1 MPQSKMPHLRF
12 KGFSGEWEESE
23 LGNKVEFFSG
33 LTYSPK
39 DVTKDRRTLVLRS
52 SNVKNGK
59 IIDADNV
66 YVNSNAVNCDN
77 VQKGD
82 IAVVVRNGSRSLIGK
97 HAQIKEEMNNTVIG
111 AFMTGV
117 RSEQSSYINIL
128 LDTQKFNNEIE
139 KNLGATINQI
149 TTGSFKKMI
158 FSFPEINEQTKIG
171 DYFQRLDALIE
182 QKEKKCQKLK
192 QFKTAML
199 SQLFPKEG
207 EHTPALRFKGF
218 SGEWEENKLKDIAT
232 FYNGRAYKQ
241 FELLKNGKY
250 TVLRVGNFF
259 TNDSWYYS
267 DLELDDNKYCND
279 GDLLYAWS
287 ASFGPRIWKGG
298 KVIYHYHIWKVE
310 NHEQVAK
317 QFLFILLDNET
328 AKIKRKST
336 NGFALLHIT
345 KETIENWSIKL
356 PSNIEEQ
363 TKIGNYFQKLDTLI
377 DLHHQE
383 LEKLKNT
390 KKALLAKMF
399 V

>member
-1 MPQSKMPHLRF
+1 MPQSKTPHLRF
-12 KGFSGEWEESE
+12 KGFSGEWEVKE
-23 LGNKVEFFSG
+23 LGSIGSVVMNKRIFKNQTSEIGDIPFYKIGTFGGKPDAFISRALFEEYKAKYPYPKKGDLLISASGSIGRVVEYSG
-33 LTYSPK
+33 NDEYFQ
-39 DVTKDRRTLVLRS
+39 D
-52 SNVKNGK
+52 SNIVWLMHDNK
-59 IIDADNV
+59 II
-66 YVNSNAVNCDN
+66 NSFLK
-77 VQKGD
+77 QFYS
-82 IAVVVRNGSRSLIGK
+82 VVKWNGLEGST
-97 HAQIKEEMNNTVIG
+97 IKRLYN
-111 AFMTGV
+111 
-117 RSEQSSYINIL
+117 RNIL
-128 LDTQKFNNEIE
+128 ETFISLP
-139 KNLGATINQI
+139 NQD
-149 TTGSFKKMI
+149 
-158 FSFPEINEQTKIG
+158 EQTKIG
-171 DYFQRLDALIE
+171 DYFQRLDTLIE
-182 QKEKKCQKLK
+182 QKEKKYQKLK

-207 EHTPALRFKGF
+207 EHPPALRFKGF